1 MYDIIIVGAGPAGMT
16 AAVYARRAGKSVL
29 VLEASG
35 YGGQIIKAAEIRN
48 YPTEK
53 NISGVEFATK
63 LYEQAEALGAE
74 FRFEKVIGIEDKGSE
89 KLVTTVADT
98 YTAGAVIVAT
108 GSDSRKLG
116 LADEDKL
123 VGRGVSYCATCD
135 GSFFR
140 GKNVAVAGGGSTAVD
155 DALYLSQLAEKVYL
169 IYRTPKLSEE
179 GAKEKLS
186 EHENIVLMPECS
198 ITSLNAD
205 KKLESITVKHKD
217 GTEEDLDVSGLFVAV
232 GRVPE
237 NQNFAKL
244 IDLNE
249 KGYAVSGENCHT
261 ATPGIFV
268 AGDNRVKELRQLVT
282 AAADGAV
289 AATEAVKYL
298 RTL

>member
-1 MYDIIIVGAGPAGMT
+1 
-16 AAVYARRAGKSVL
+16 
-29 VLEASG
+29 
-35 YGGQIIKAAEIRN
+35 
-48 YPTEK
+48 
-53 NISGVEFATK
+53 
-63 LYEQAEALGAE
+63 
-74 FRFEKVIGIEDKGSE
+74 
-89 KLVTTVADT
+89 
-98 YTAGAVIVAT
+98 
-108 GSDSRKLG
+108 
-116 LADEDKL
+116 
-123 VGRGVSYCATCD
+123 
-135 GSFFR
+135 
-140 GKNVAVAGGGSTAVD
+140 
-155 DALYLSQLAEKVYL
+155 
-169 IYRTPKLSEE
+169 
-179 GAKEKLS
+179 
-186 EHENIVLMPECS
+186 MPECG